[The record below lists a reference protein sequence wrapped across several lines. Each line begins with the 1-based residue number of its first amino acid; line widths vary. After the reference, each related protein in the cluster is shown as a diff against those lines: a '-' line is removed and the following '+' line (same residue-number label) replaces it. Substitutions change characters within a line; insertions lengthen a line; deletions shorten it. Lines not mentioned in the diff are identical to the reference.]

1 MKKAPLLF
9 ALAWLLTWLLPG
21 VALAAPGTAPEKPP
35 EKISEKKPDMASED
49 EARHL
54 VAEPTSEKGV
64 VSLSSFD
71 RSVQISAFRMRQ
83 KFPQARIER
92 HVPFDIVYPRSVR
105 EFRQLNGHGILLVSA
120 MTWNGEE
127 LPLARVY
134 LLRPNGT
141 RMVLRQL
148 GHMRRSVAKDTATAR
163 VFGSNREDAF
173 YLLPLSTLQGAK
185 LACDFGRDRN
195 GFIIANT
202 ALQAPIAAVLKNPGA
217 LPSRKVV
224 EGVITREY
232 PGFGIELTGLAR

>member
-1 MKKAPLLF
+1 MKKTFLLF
-9 ALAWLLTWLLPG
+9 ALAWLLPA
-21 VALAAPGTAPEKPP
+21 VALAAPGTAPEKTP
-35 EKISEKKPDMASED
+35 EKISEKNPDKASED

-54 VAEPTSEKGV
+54 VAEPAGEKGV

-71 RSVQISAFRMRQ
+71 RRVQISAFRMRQ

-92 HVPFDIVYPRSVR
+92 HVPFDIVYPSGGR
-105 EFRQLNGHGILLVSA
+105 EFQQLNGHGILLVSA

-141 RMVLRQL
+141 RTVLRQL
-148 GHMRRSVAKDTATAR
+148 GHMRRSVAKDSAAAR

-173 YLLPLSTLQGAK
+173 YLLPLSALQGAM
-185 LACDFGRDRN
+185 LVCDFGRDRN
-195 GFIIANT
+195 GFIITNT
-202 ALQAPIAAVLKNPGA
+202 ALQAPITAAIKNPGA
-217 LPSRKVV
+217 LPSRKAV

>member
-1 MKKAPLLF
+1 MKKASLFF
-9 ALAWLLTWLLPG
+9 ALVWLLPG
-21 VALAAPGTAPEKPP
+21 AALAAPGTAPEKPP
-35 EKISEKKPDMASED
+35 EKISEKKPDMASEE

-92 HVPFDIVYPRSVR
+92 HVPFDIVYPRGVR
-105 EFRQLNGHGILLVSA
+105 EFRQLNGHGILLISA
-120 MTWNGEE
+120 MTWNREE

-134 LLRPNGT
+134 LLRPNGART
-141 RMVLRQL
+141 VLRQL
-148 GHMRRSVAKDTATAR
+148 GHMRRAVAKDSVAAR

-173 YLLPLSTLQGAK
+173 YLLPLSALQGAK
-185 LACDFGRDRN
+185 LVCDFGRDRN

-202 ALQAPIAAVLKNPGA
+202 ALQAPVTTAIKKPGA